1 MMKVMNLKP
10 DSFLLQQDQI
20 INRRREVRVS
30 AQLGLIFSG
39 VVDGR
44 LMMGNGH
51 VIDLSRDGIGI
62 RGDRVLRRGLE
73 LALFI
78 ELPDAEDH
86 LCIPEARVSWI
97 SGRRFGVALPTLR
110 REGQNR
116 LRFLLMGIQSGRWA
130 SSQNK

>member
-1 MMKVMNLKP
+1 MMKVMNLEP
-10 DSFLLQQDQI
+10 DNFLLQQNQI
-20 INRRREVRVS
+20 INRRREVRMS

-44 LMMGNGH
+44 LMMGDGH

-86 LCIPEARVSWI
+86 LCIPEARVSWV
-97 SGRRFGVALPTLR
+97 SGRRFGVALRTLR

-130 SSQNK
+130 

>member
-1 MMKVMNLKP
+1 MMKVMNLEP
-10 DSFLLQQDQI
+10 DNFLLQQNQI
-20 INRRREVRVS
+20 INRRREVRMS

-44 LMMGNGH
+44 LMMGDGH

-86 LCIPEARVSWI
+86 LCIPEARVSWV
-97 SGRRFGVALPTLR
+97 SGRRFGVALRTLR

-116 LRFLLMGIQSGRWA
+116 LRFLLMGIQSGGWA
-130 SSQNK
+130 

>member
-1 MMKVMNLKP
+1 MMKVMNLEP
-10 DSFLLQQDQI
+10 DNFLLQQNQI

-30 AQLGLIFSG
+30 AQLGLMFSG

-44 LMMGNGH
+44 LMMGDGH

-78 ELPDAEDH
+78 ELPDTEDH
-86 LCIPEARVSWI
+86 LCIPEARVSWV
-97 SGRRFGVALPTLR
+97 SGRRFGVALRTLR

-130 SSQNK
+130 

>member
-1 MMKVMNLKP
+1 MMKVMNLEP
-10 DSFLLQQDQI
+10 DNFLLQQNQI
-20 INRRREVRVS
+20 INRRREVRMS
-30 AQLGLIFSG
+30 AQLGLMFSG

-44 LMMGNGH
+44 LMMGDGH

-86 LCIPEARVSWI
+86 LCIPEARVSWV
-97 SGRRFGVALPTLR
+97 SGRRFGVALRTLR

-130 SSQNK
+130 

>member
-1 MMKVMNLKP
+1 MMKVMNLEP
-10 DSFLLQQDQI
+10 DNFLLQQNQI
-20 INRRREVRVS
+20 INRRREVRMS
-30 AQLGLIFSG
+30 AQLGLMFSG

-44 LMMGNGH
+44 LMMGDGH

-86 LCIPEARVSWI
+86 LCIPEARVSWV
-97 SGRRFGVALPTLR
+97 SGRRFGVALRTLR

-116 LRFLLMGIQSGRWA
+116 LRFLLMGIQSGGWA
-130 SSQNK
+130 

>member
-1 MMKVMNLKP
+1 MMKVMNLEP
-10 DSFLLQQDQI
+10 DNFLLQQNQI

-30 AQLGLIFSG
+30 AQLGLMFSG

-44 LMMGNGH
+44 LMMGDGH

-86 LCIPEARVSWI
+86 LCIPEARVSWV
-97 SGRRFGVALPTLR
+97 SGRRFGVALRTLR

-130 SSQNK
+130 

>member
-1 MMKVMNLKP
+1 MMKAMNLEP
-10 DSFLLQQDQI
+10 DNFLLQQNQI

-30 AQLGLIFSG
+30 AQLGLMFSG

-44 LMMGNGH
+44 LMMGDGH

-86 LCIPEARVSWI
+86 LCIPEARVSWV
-97 SGRRFGVALPTLR
+97 SGRRFGVALRTLR

-130 SSQNK
+130 